1 MIRYCGSAKV
11 IIKQSLKDLA
21 SAKKANIKLC
31 QPKGNTLIIIV
42 DRHTVLILIKNHS
55 SKIYVVYR
63 VLKNKY
69 EDIKN
74 CPDSTIMLA

>member
-21 SAKKANIKLC
+21 SVKKAHVMLC

>member
-21 SAKKANIKLC
+21 SVKKAHVKLC

-42 DRHTVLILIKNHS
+42 DRHTVLIQIKNHS
-55 SKIYVVYR
+55 NKTFVVYR

-74 CPDSTIMLA
+74 YPDSTIMLA